1 MTSTHRTQR
10 QPELNQ
16 PSPGPQA
23 RPPTLR
29 TGPGEAFSDAN
40 LASILKLRYCTEC
53 GRAQY
58 PPQAQCRYCLC
69 DELEWRSCPGDGIL
83 LSAIDLHHSLWEFF
97 RRHPSARPWPVAS
110 VRLQAGVTVFA
121 HLHLGS
127 FHVESATSVP
137 LDSAVTVFSHADCS
151 ERAVLIAAAAGTAVD
166 HFRERSALAADLG
179 LLEPAI
185 EPEGI

>member
-1 MTSTHRTQR
+1 MTSTHRTQQ

-16 PSPGPQA
+16 PSLGPQA
-23 RPPTLR
+23 RPPALR
-29 TGPGEAFSDAN
+29 TGLGEAFSDAN
-40 LASILKLRYCTEC
+40 LASMLKLRHCTDC

-69 DELEWRSCPGDGIL
+69 NELVWRNCSGDGIL

-97 RRHPSARPWPVAS
+97 RHHTSARPWPVAS

-127 FHVESATSVP
+127 FQVDSAKSVP
-137 LDSAVTVFSHADCS
+137 LDSQVTVFSHSDCS

-166 HFRERSALAADLG
+166 HCGERRALAAELG
-179 LLEPAI
+179 LLEPVI
-185 EPEGI
+185 KPEGI